1 MNPAHLENKWDDG
14 YKWNQS
20 ADLYIPMDGN
30 NWFKMTATGEN
41 WDNSGEWLYYK
52 KVNVTVS
59 ASPVEGGL
67 VAGEGTYMYG
77 EDVTLTATA
86 NEGYRFVNWTKGGE
100 IVSTDATYT
109 FTAAED
115 AEFVANFEKE
125 TYTRTVTAGN
135 YGTICLPYA
144 SSNYTGMELYEVS
157 WLKEGTGLYLDQLA
171 AGAQLVAGKPYI
183 FKATDSEITVTYT
196 GEEVATPAAGT
207 NGLTGT
213 FEDIAA
219 NTDLVGHYI
228 IAQNKIW
235 LANDQNTLP
244 ANRAYIANTVPTTE
258 QPKLAGRRRVC
269 MGENAATGFENITN
283 GENTTIKVIENG
295 QLIIIRN
302 GEKFNAQGVR
312 F

>member
-1 MNPAHLENKWDDG
+1 MNEWSWTKTRLIPSVDG
-14 YKWNQS
+14 KTAS
-20 ADLYIPMDGN
+20 ATINLTDVKTYNFKIKVGDTYLGN
-30 NWFKMTATGEN
+30 NGEMNREYHENWIFREKDGEN
-41 WDNSGEWLYYK
+41 DEKNAQI
-52 KVNVTVS
+52 T
-59 ASPVEGGL
+59 
-67 VAGEGTYMYG
+67 
-77 EDVTLTATA
+77 
-86 NEGYRFVNWTKGGE
+86 
-100 IVSTDATYT
+100 TDIIGNYT
-109 FTAAED
+109 FTWTYETNALTVDYPEIVT
-115 AEFVANFEKE
+115 EPE

-144 SSNYTGMELYEVS
+144 SSNYTGAEFYEVS

-171 AGAQLVAGKPYI
+171 ADAQLVAGKPYI
-183 FKATDSEITVTYT
+183 FKATDSKIIVTYT

-269 MGENAATGFENITN
+269 MGENAATGLDNITN

-295 QLIIIRN
+295 QLFIIRN
-302 GEKFNAQGVR
+302 GEKFNAQGQKL
-312 F
+312 

>member
-1 MNPAHLENKWDDG
+1 VGAKGYLYADG
-14 YKWNQS
+14 V
-20 ADLYIPMDGN
+20 D
-30 NWFKMTATGEN
+30 EN
-41 WDNSGEWLYYK
+41 WLKSKTTKDANGSWTISITDGKASVLGQGGNARETMLYNDNNEIFSCYADETKGKAIAIYK
-52 KVNVTVS
+52 KQV
-59 ASPVEGGL
+59 
-67 VAGEGTYMYG
+67 
-77 EDVTLTATA
+77 
-86 NEGYRFVNWTKGGE
+86 
-100 IVSTDATYT
+100 
-109 FTAAED
+109 
-115 AEFVANFEKE
+115 
-125 TYTRTVTAGN
+125 YTREVTKDY

-144 SSNYTGMELYEVS
+144 SSDYSGAEFYEVS
-157 WLKEGTGLYLDQLA
+157 SLVVGQGLWLDQLA
-171 AGAQLVAGKPYI
+171 AGDQLVAGKPYI
-183 FKATDSEITVTYT
+183 FKATATELVVVSNAT
-196 GEEVATPAAGT
+196 EVAAPVAGA

-213 FEDIAA
+213 FTDIAA
-219 NTDLVGHYI
+219 GGVLVDNYI